1 MSNYPPSGWQD
12 RARGFAW
19 TVLFVVIA
27 LTFAANMLTAIA
39 PTIITVLLV
48 SSLVY
53 AGVLVAR
60 YRRSR
65 W

>member
-1 MSNYPPSGWQD
+1 MNDFPHSGWQD

-27 LTFAANMLTAIA
+27 LTFAVNALAAIA
-39 PTIITVLLV
+39 PTIMAVV
-48 SSLVY
+48 SIGVLVY
-53 AGVLVAR
+53 AGVMIAR